1 MNENTCVCCGA
12 QIPEGRQ
19 ICPKCEKEDDIGKDV
34 NVPAREE
41 SEDNAR
47 DTFQRSDKT

>member
-19 ICPKCEKEDDIGKDV
+19 VCWNCEHETERKSKGGLNNDIRKI
-34 NVPAREE
+34 
-41 SEDNAR
+41 
-47 DTFQRSDKT
+47 KI